1 MKIATVIGT
10 RPELIRLSV
19 TIKLLDKVCE
29 HTLIHTNQNH
39 DPTLK
44 DILFADL
51 GIRKPDLEVP
61 PTKPNEFQGNCE
73 EVLTQCFKGYRPD
86 GILILGDTHSCRA
99 TTIVAKQLG
108 IPLFHCEAGNRCWDP
123 RVPEENN
130 RITVDHAASFN
141 LVYTELQ
148 RMNLIREGLHPSKIA
163 KTGSPMKE
171 VIHEQAEAIQI
182 PEPLQ
187 EPYYAISVHR
197 HENLIN
203 GAKWLED
210 LVKNLS
216 HQMKCVVSCHPRLQD
231 HIKLGGSYLPPTGVK
246 EWWEIQRHAVAVL
259 SDSGTLPEEAYHLKF
274 PALHLRHTNERPE
287 ATETGGVITVGT
299 DPDRILKTLANV
311 KPNYERIQDYEI
323 ANFSQRVWSCLQNVL

>member
-29 HTLIHTNQNH
+29 HTLIHTNQND

-44 DILFADL
+44 DILFTDL
-51 GIRKPDLEVP
+51 GVRKPDLEVP
-61 PTKPNEFQGNCE
+61 PTTPKEFQGNCE

-123 RVPEENN
+123 CVPEENN
-130 RITVDHAASFN
+130 RITIDHAASFN

-148 RMNLIREGLHPSKIA
+148 RMNLIREGLHPKNIV

-171 VIHEQAEAIQI
+171 VIEQYGAQSP
-182 PEPLQ
+182 PEQ
-187 EPYYAISVHR
+187 TSPYYAISVHR

-203 GAKWLED
+203 GAKWLEH
-210 LVKNLS
+210 LVNKLS
-216 HQMKCVVSCHPRLQD
+216 EQCYCLVSCHPRLQQ
-231 HIKLGGSYLPPTGVK
+231 HIKMGGSYISPTTVK
-246 EWWEIQRHAVAVL
+246 EWWEIQRHAKVVL
-259 SDSGTLPEEAYHLKF
+259 SDSGTLPEESYYLNF
-274 PALHLRHTNERPE
+274 PALHLRKTNERPE
-287 ATETGGVITVGT
+287 ATETGGVLTVGT
-299 DPDRILKTLANV
+299 DPDRIMQAIETMLLRSTEK
-311 KPNYERIQDYEI
+311 IQDYEI
-323 ANFSQRVWSCLQNVL
+323 SNFSQRVWSCLQNVL